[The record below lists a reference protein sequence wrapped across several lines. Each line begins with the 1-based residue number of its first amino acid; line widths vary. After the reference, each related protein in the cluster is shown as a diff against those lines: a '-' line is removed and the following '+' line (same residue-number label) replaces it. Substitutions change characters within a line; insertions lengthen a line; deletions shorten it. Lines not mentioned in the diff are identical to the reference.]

1 MSYKIKLTIK
11 ANNNNWGSVSV
22 AKLSDK
28 SEIIPSNGDIYE
40 VDNGEMLYM
49 EPKENKGYKFMM
61 WSDGVYDKTRVIQAS
76 EDSEYEAVY
85 SLAESNVLL
94 QMFNHL
100 FYDGRK
106 RRYIVSSCPE
116 PEKFSVLY
124 NDTSIPTINENA
136 MPNENQTDA
145 KSSKYLNYLAWLIP
159 IFIAIALLVIIL
171 MPIKCHA
178 TNTDSIVVLQTNTA
192 NTPLFVPITAN
203 TNNYIYA
210 RKIIVDTTYVDYNDT
225 LAPKQKSNKAITH
238 GEILYRNTGWHK
250 WLYFIITVV
259 LLSIVLVLIFRA
271 FLQYLDKVRECEN
284 QLKELKYKDNIR
296 IFNETRDIESLR
308 YKTDML
314 LYEKREKMK
323 LDEWARDNEHYR
335 KMDVKELERM
345 AELNNVLLELAKIK
359 NTITIKSA
367 KNDGETMII
376 ERSIL
381 SEDCCQELK
390 EIVKEFISNKVNSN
404 NSCC

>member
-1 MSYKIKLTIK
+1 MNNKIKLTIK

-28 SEIIPSNGDIYE
+28 SDIIPSNGDIYE

-61 WSDGVYDKTRVIQAS
+61 WSDGVCDKTRIIQAS
-76 EDSEYEAVY
+76 EGSGYEAVY
-85 SLAESNVLL
+85 AMAEPNVLS
-94 QMFNHL
+94 QMFDHL
-100 FYDGRK
+100 FDDGSKRK
-106 RRYIVSSCPE
+106 YIVLPCPN

-124 NDTSIPTINENA
+124 NDTSIPTTNANA
-136 MPNENQTDA
+136 MPNENETDT
-145 KSSKYLNYLAWLIP
+145 KSSKCLDYLVWLIP
-159 IFIAIALLVIIL
+159 IFVAIALLAIIL

-178 TNTDSIVVLQTNTA
+178 TNTDSIVALHMNTA
-192 NTPLFVPITAN
+192 DIPLFVPIM
-203 TNNYIYA
+203 TNNNSYIYA
-210 RKIIVDTTYVDYNDT
+210 RKIIVDTTCVDYNDT
-225 LAPKQKSNKAITH
+225 LVPKQKPNKAITH

-250 WLYFIITVV
+250 WLYFIIAVV
-259 LLSIVLVLIFRA
+259 LLSIVLVLISRA
-271 FLQYLDKVRECEN
+271 FLQYLYKIRECEN

-296 IFNETRDIESLR
+296 ILNETRDIESLR

-323 LDEWARDNEHYR
+323 LDEWARDNEHNR
-335 KMDVKELERM
+335 KMATMEQERI

-359 NTITIKSA
+359 NTITIKNA

-381 SEDCCQELK
+381 SEDCCEELK

-404 NSCC
+404 KSCC